1 MLKINL
7 NNANST
13 HFEFAPIVPELPTAC
28 PSLLFVLFP
37 SISLLS
43 RVHVSAAHTM
53 YQRLVYIILQS
64 GQDAPHG
71 SAVEY

>member
-13 HFEFAPIVPELPTAC
+13 HFKLAPIAFELPTDC

-37 SISLLS
+37 SISLVS
-43 RVHVSAAHTM
+43 RVHVSAAHTS
-53 YQRLVYIILQS
+53 YQHLVYKVLQR

-71 SAVEY
+71 SAEEY